1 MLFLF
6 IKTYIYIGEYMK
18 DKLINYINDKE
29 FRFTIYNN
37 KIHIIN
43 FNKLITLEDNYISF
57 LTNNKKINII
67 GNNLS
72 LEKLIDKELL
82 IKGNISKIEVFND

>member
-18 DKLINYINDKE
+18 DKFINYINDNE
-29 FRFTIYNN
+29 FKLTIYNN

-43 FNKLITLEDNYISF
+43 FKLLITLEDNYISF
-57 LTNNKKINII
+57 LISNKKINIT

-72 LEKLIDKELL
+72 LEKLVDKELL
-82 IKGNISKIEVFND
+82 IKGNITNIEVIND